1 LNDFYDVNNKFDEDL
16 LEKNNQKF
24 LDRAMNEIKVENDD
38 LLNKPVKEK
47 SKYDDRIKNN
57 AINSNDENENED

>member
-1 LNDFYDVNNKFDEDL
+1 MNNKFDEDL
-16 LEKNNQKF
+16 LEKNNQNF

-38 LLNKPVKEK
+38 LLNKPAKEE

-57 AINSNDENENED
+57 NTNEKNV